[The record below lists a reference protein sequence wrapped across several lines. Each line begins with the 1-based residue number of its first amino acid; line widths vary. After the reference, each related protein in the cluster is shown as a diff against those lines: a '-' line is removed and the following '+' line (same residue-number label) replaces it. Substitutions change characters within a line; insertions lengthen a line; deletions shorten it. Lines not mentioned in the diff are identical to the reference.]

1 MERKKLCEW
10 AMFQRLPLDDTKW
23 VEETCQFNEDLIK
36 SYNDDCDE
44 EYFLEV
50 DVQYPE
56 NLHNLHNDLPF
67 SPERMKIEKVEK
79 LVANLHDKEEYVID
93 ITNSKQALNRGLI
106 LKSVI
111 KFNQNARLKPYID
124 MNTKLI
130 KKQKIILKEIFLS

>member
-1 MERKKLCEW
+1 M
-10 AMFQRLPLDDTKW
+10 
-23 VEETCQFNEDLIK
+23 NEDLIK

-50 DVQYPE
+50 DVQYPG
-56 NLHNLHNDLPF
+56 NLHNLHNDLTF
-67 SPERMKIEKVEK
+67 SHERMKIEKVEK
-79 LVANLHDKEEYVID
+79 LVANLHDKEEYVIN

-111 KFNQNARLKPYID
+111 KFNQNAWLKPYID
-124 MNTKLI
+124 MNTEVI